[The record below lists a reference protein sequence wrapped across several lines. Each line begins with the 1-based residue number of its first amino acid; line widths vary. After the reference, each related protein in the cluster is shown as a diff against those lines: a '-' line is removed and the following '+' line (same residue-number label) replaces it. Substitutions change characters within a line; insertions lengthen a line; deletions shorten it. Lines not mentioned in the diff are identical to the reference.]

1 MKQDKR
7 NLIIISKHR
16 RWQRL
21 WQFFFTGWGLVM
33 IASLVVG
40 ALFTHQLLWSP
51 ISVINMTDIISNQ
64 FKMSGAVFNGIDA
77 NGEPFRIVAETGRQE
92 YDKPDI
98 IFLDNIS
105 GNTTQIQ
112 SGKKIVYRFSANMG
126 EYNRTKKAVTLTGNV
141 RIKSD
146 NGDELQTKELVVK
159 I

>member
-1 MKQDKR
+1 
-7 NLIIISKHR
+7 
-16 RWQRL
+16 
-21 WQFFFTGWGLVM
+21 M

-98 IFLDNIS
+98 IFLDNVS

-112 SGKKIVYRFSANMG
+112 NGKKNVYRFSANMG
-126 EYNRTKKAVTLTGNV
+126 EYNRTKKTVTLTGNV